1 FVCFYFYENIFNG
14 NLLLSIFL
22 FMNFY
27 NLLSKSY
34 SLKNIG

>member
-1 FVCFYFYENIFNG
+1 
-14 NLLLSIFL
+14 IFL

>member
-1 FVCFYFYENIFNG
+1 
-14 NLLLSIFL
+14 SIFL

>member
-1 FVCFYFYENIFNG
+1 
-14 NLLLSIFL
+14 LSIFL